1 MVNNDKVNQSL
12 YRVTLASNCHKVVR
26 TMYNSNN
33 IARAPAFV
41 KIGKVETGD
50 TAAVVNS
57 GTERDVI
64 LEFTLPRGPTGSEG
78 PPGKSATVTVG
89 TVTLGREMT
98 VTNKGNDT
106 DAVLDFTLVEGVP
119 LSSSNW

>member
-1 MVNNDKVNQSL
+1 M
-12 YRVTLASNCHKVVR
+12 
-26 TMYNSNN
+26 
-33 IARAPAFV
+33 

-50 TAAVVNS
+50 TATVVNS
-57 GTERDVI
+57 GTERDVV
-64 LEFTLPRGPTGSEG
+64 LEFTLPRGDEGPAGSEG